1 MAQTKGIK
9 VLADNRKAYHNY
21 TMLEKF
27 EAGIE
32 LFGTEVKSLRQGN
45 FNMGDSYAQVKNGEL
60 WLLNMH
66 VSPYEEGN
74 RFNKD
79 PIRDRKLLMH
89 KREIMRLFGQVKQ
102 EGLTLVPT
110 KVYLKN
116 GRVKV
121 EIALAKGKKD
131 YDKRRTIMQR
141 DTEKEMR
148 RAVKHSRRYS
158 DD

>member
-158 DD
+158 ED

>member
-32 LFGTEVKSLRQGN
+32 LFGTEVKSLRQGK
-45 FNMGDSYAQVKNGEL
+45 FNMGDSYAQVKNAEL
-60 WLLNMH
+60 WLVNMH
-66 VSPYEEGN
+66 ISPYEEGN

-89 KREIMRLFGQVKQ
+89 KHEIMRLYGQVKQ
-102 EGLTLVPT
+102 DGLTLVPT

>member
-1 MAQTKGIK
+1 MAQSKGIK
-9 VLADNRKAYHNY
+9 VLSDNRKAFHNY
-21 TMLEKF
+21 NMLERF

-60 WLLNMH
+60 WLVNMH
-66 VSPYEEGN
+66 ISPYEEGN
-74 RFNKD
+74 RFNRD
-79 PIRDRKLLMH
+79 PLRQRKLLMH
-89 KREIMRLFGQVKQ
+89 KREIMRLYGQVKQ
-102 EGLTLVPT
+102 DGLTLVPT
-110 KVYLKN
+110 KIYLKN
-116 GRVKV
+116 SRVKV
-121 EIALAKGKKD
+121 EIALAKGKRD

-148 RAVKHSRRYS
+148 RAVKQSRRYS